1 MSKHNGNG
9 NNAESLNRSGTR
21 IKCTIEITQPDGQ
34 TIQVETSSMGIIPEL
49 EEIDLTT
56 RKGFMDFISMA
67 DKGIVTIRNETAKK
81 ALEAYANEVCF
92 VNRFS
97 AKSEE
102 KFRIFG
108 SGIPCFRKKDM
119 ETARGAPLSLPT
131 WTGHAWPVG
140 S

>member
-81 ALEAYANEVCF
+81 ALEAYANE
-92 VNRFS
+92 
-97 AKSEE
+97 AL
-102 KFRIFG
+102 
-108 SGIPCFRKKDM
+108 KKTNLQQPSDK
-119 ETARGAPLSLPT
+119 
-131 WTGHAWPVG
+131 
-140 S
+140 

>member
-49 EEIDLTT
+49 EKIDLTT

-67 DKGIVTIRNETAKK
+67 DKGIVYTDERTENIQNMKKENESK
-81 ALEAYANEVCF
+81 
-92 VNRFS
+92 
-97 AKSEE
+97 
-102 KFRIFG
+102 
-108 SGIPCFRKKDM
+108 
-119 ETARGAPLSLPT
+119 
-131 WTGHAWPVG
+131 
-140 S
+140 